1 MAQQVS
7 MDDLAKL
14 IGTKEIELNL
24 LRTENLR
31 LQAELELSK
40 NGHEPGSEEPS

>member
-40 NGHEPGSEEPS
+40 NGSDTSDE